1 MKLAGLT
8 AAVCILC
15 VAWASRGQTQWVRLD
30 SVAAS
35 SEPASG
41 YWRVAPEGALFLCQP
56 RPGHSGSYNLT
67 LLFSPDLSIRPGT
80 FFGTMAPTGKT
91 GVFDAELMLDP
102 SKFNR
107 REHRRTFTIEMN
119 ETTDKMIFKAYHDR
133 LTVNF
138 GRLLPYFFRISVRR
152 DKTRPENID
161 GAVRIDGSDLFADKI
176 VIL

>member
-1 MKLAGLT
+1 MNRAGLT
-8 AAVCILC
+8 AALCILGA
-15 VAWASRGQTQWVRLD
+15 VSAVQGRTQWVRLD

-41 YWRVAPEGALFLCQP
+41 YWRVAPEGAVFICEPL
-56 RPGHSGSYNLT
+56 PGHSGSYSMK

-80 FFGTMAPTGKT
+80 FFGTMTQSGKT

-102 SKFNR
+102 SKFKS

-119 ETTDKMIFKAYHDR
+119 ETSDKMVFKAYHDR
-133 LTVNF
+133 LKVNF

-152 DKTRPENID
+152 DNTRPENID
-161 GAVRIDGSDLFADKI
+161 GAVRIDGTELFADRI